1 MKKIFILTAL
11 FGCSLGWLPCAGAAE
26 DRPAAGPLPINTL
39 PADAPMTNATSATP
53 GRTNAPNIPSGTTN
67 APNTTPG
74 RTNAPNASLAA
85 ANAPATNFP
94 DAAGGETFLTSSR
107 SRTASPAG
115 RRAAGSAGQ
124 TDTLS
129 PPTPQGPLVTIRTT
143 LGTMKL
149 RLYADVPG
157 HTQAFLAR
165 ARSGAFNGTLFTRVI
180 REFMIQGGAPDSKN
194 APAGAR
200 CGFGDASAEI
210 PPELKATYF
219 HKRGALAAPRQ
230 NDDIN
235 PERKSDMSQF
245 FIVQGKVYRPGEL
258 DTLERIQNQAIR
270 KKALDL
276 YYRPVRVEMQM
287 LKHENPREFNK
298 RAAAINR
305 KIDSLILATPG
316 HLIFTPEQREAYTTV
331 GGCHFLDGTYTV
343 FGELVEG
350 FDVLDAI
357 ASQPKDRY
365 DRPLKDVRILGVE

>member
-1 MKKIFILTAL
+1 MKKNYPLIALLALALGVPQPGRAAAALSFAATSLSAASALKTDVPATSLPAALT
-11 FGCSLGWLPCAGAAE
+11 PVAGAVGSDSLATPI
-26 DRPAAGPLPINTL
+26 PAASAHAADTL
-39 PADAPMTNATSATP
+39 ATP
-53 GRTNAPNIPSGTTN
+53 QPEGPVV
-67 APNTTPG
+67 
-74 RTNAPNASLAA
+74 
-85 ANAPATNFP
+85 
-94 DAAGGETFLTSSR
+94 
-107 SRTASPAG
+107 
-115 RRAAGSAGQ
+115 
-124 TDTLS
+124 TL
-129 PPTPQGPLVTIRTT
+129 RTT

-149 RLYADVPG
+149 RLYADVPN
-157 HTQAFLAR
+157 HTKTFLAR
-165 ARSGAFNGTLFTRVI
+165 ARKGDFNGTLFTRVI

-210 PPELKATYF
+210 PPELNANHF

-258 DTLERIQNQAIR
+258 DTLERIQNQSIR

-276 YYRPVRVEMQM
+276 YYRPQRVELQM
-287 LKHENPREFNK
+287 LKRDNPREFNK
-298 RAAAINR
+298 RVAAVNA
-305 KIDSLILATPG
+305 KIDSMILATPG
-316 HLIFTPEQREAYTTV
+316 HLVFTPRQREAYTTE

-343 FGELVEG
+343 FGELIEG

-357 ASQPKDRY
+357 ASQPKDKY

>member
-1 MKKIFILTAL
+1 MKKFFIRTVLLGA
-11 FGCSLGWLPCAGAAE
+11 SLGWITGASAHTGG
-26 DRPAAGPLPINTL
+26 RPATAAYAATDGG
-39 PADAPMTNATSATP
+39 APTARSTTEKGENRTAPSP
-53 GRTNAPNIPSGTTN
+53 GGTEAIPS
-67 APNTTPG
+67 AP
-74 RTNAPNASLAA
+74 
-85 ANAPATNFP
+85 
-94 DAAGGETFLTSSR
+94 D
-107 SRTASPAG
+107 
-115 RRAAGSAGQ
+115 
-124 TDTLS
+124 DTLGK
-129 PPTPQGPLVTIRTT
+129 PAPEGPLVTIRTN

-149 RLYADVPG
+149 RLYADVPN
-157 HTQAFLAR
+157 HTRTFLAR

-210 PPELKATYF
+210 PPELKPQYF

-287 LKHENPREFNK
+287 LKHDNPREFNK
-298 RAAAINR
+298 RVAAINQ
-305 KIDSLILATPG
+305 KIDSMILATPG
-316 HLIFTPEQREAYTTV
+316 HLIFTPEQREAYTTT

-350 FDVLDAI
+350 FEVLDAI
-357 ASQPKDRY
+357 AAQPKDRY